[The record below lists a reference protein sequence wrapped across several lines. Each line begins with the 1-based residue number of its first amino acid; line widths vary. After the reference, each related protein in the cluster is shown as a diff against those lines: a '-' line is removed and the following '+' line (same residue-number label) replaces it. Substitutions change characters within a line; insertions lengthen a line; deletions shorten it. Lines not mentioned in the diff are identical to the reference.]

1 MYGIM
6 HAISYIINNDKQNIN
21 IEKNRETIT
30 KLKFIAT
37 FQNGEKIDVKNL
49 KIVQCNFFTPIKR
62 MLYGEG
68 RNNTIIFLTSTI
80 ERSFEI
86 VQSFCNS
93 DRKSEQIFC
102 SNIILD
108 LIKAT
113 YGLKNIQKTY
123 KDDKMFACNIDILI
137 ECIQAK
143 ITELKEKFMHLFQ
156 FENDMNNILN
166 NIEKNDEQKEKT
178 FLI

>member
-1 MYGIM
+1 M
-6 HAISYIINNDKQNIN
+6 HAISYIINTDKQNIN

-30 KLKFIAT
+30 KLKFIGT

-49 KIVQCNFFTPIKR
+49 KIEQNNFFTPIKR
-62 MLYGEG
+62 MLYGDC

-102 SNIILD
+102 SNIIFD

-113 YGLKNIQKTY
+113 HGLKNIQKTY
-123 KDDKMFACNIDILI
+123 KEDKMFACNIDILI

-143 ITELKEKFMHLFQ
+143 ITELKEKYTHLFQ
-156 FENDMNNILN
+156 FENDILLKL
-166 NIEKNDEQKEKT
+166 EKEEENKDEKT

>member
-1 MYGIM
+1 M
-6 HAISYIINNDKQNIN
+6 HAISYIINTDKQNIN

-30 KLKFIAT
+30 KLKFIGT

-49 KIVQCNFFTPIKR
+49 KIEQNNFFTPIKR
-62 MLYGEG
+62 MLYGDG

-102 SNIILD
+102 SNIIFD

-113 YGLKNIQKTY
+113 HGLKNIQKTY
-123 KDDKMFACNIDILI
+123 KEDKMFACNIDILI

-143 ITELKEKFMHLFQ
+143 ITELKEKYPHLFH
-156 FENDMNNILN
+156 FENDLLLK
-166 NIEKNDEQKEKT
+166 IEKDEEKKDEKT

>member
-1 MYGIM
+1 MYGLM
-6 HAISYIINNDKQNIN
+6 HAISYIINTDKQNIN

-30 KLKFIAT
+30 KLKFIGT

-49 KIVQCNFFTPIKR
+49 KIEQNNFFTPIKR
-62 MLYGEG
+62 MLYGDG

-102 SNIILD
+102 SNIIFD

-113 YGLKNIQKTY
+113 HGLKNIQKTY
-123 KDDKMFACNIDILI
+123 KEDKMFACNIDILI

-143 ITELKEKFMHLFQ
+143 ITELKEKYPHLFQ
-156 FENDMNNILN
+156 FENDLLLK
-166 NIEKNDEQKEKT
+166 IEKDEEKKEEKT

>member
-1 MYGIM
+1 MYGLM
-6 HAISYIINNDKQNIN
+6 HAISYIINTDKQNIN

-30 KLKFIAT
+30 KLKFIGT

-49 KIVQCNFFTPIKR
+49 KIEQNNFFTPIKR
-62 MLYGEG
+62 MLYGDG

-102 SNIILD
+102 SNIIFD

-113 YGLKNIQKTY
+113 HGLKNIQKTY
-123 KDDKMFACNIDILI
+123 KEDKMFACNIDILI

-143 ITELKEKFMHLFQ
+143 ITELKEKYTHLFH
-156 FENDMNNILN
+156 FENDLLLK
-166 NIEKNDEQKEKT
+166 IEKDEEKKDEKT

>member
-1 MYGIM
+1 
-6 HAISYIINNDKQNIN
+6 
-21 IEKNRETIT
+21 
-30 KLKFIAT
+30 
-37 FQNGEKIDVKNL
+37 
-49 KIVQCNFFTPIKR
+49 
-62 MLYGEG
+62 MLLGDG
-68 RNNTIIFLTSTI
+68 RNNTILFLTGTI

-102 SNIILD
+102 SNIIMD

-113 YGLKNIQKTY
+113 HGLKNIQKTY
-123 KDDKMFACNIDILI
+123 KEDKMFACNIDILI

-143 ITELKEKFMHLFQ
+143 ITELKEKHPHLFN
-156 FENDMNNILN
+156 FENELIQKH
-166 NIEKNDEQKEKT
+166 EKEDDNKDEKT

>member
-1 MYGIM
+1 M
-6 HAISYIINNDKQNIN
+6 HAISYIINTDKQNIN

-30 KLKFIAT
+30 KLKFIGT

-49 KIVQCNFFTPIKR
+49 KIEQNNFFTPIKR
-62 MLYGEG
+62 MLYGDG

-102 SNIILD
+102 SNIIFD

-113 YGLKNIQKTY
+113 HGLKNIQKTY
-123 KDDKMFACNIDILI
+123 KEDKMFACNIDILI

-143 ITELKEKFMHLFQ
+143 ITELKEKYAHLFQ
-156 FENDMNNILN
+156 FENDLLLKL
-166 NIEKNDEQKEKT
+166 EKDEEKKEEKT

>member
-1 MYGIM
+1 MYGVM
-6 HAISYIINNDKQNIN
+6 HAISYIINTDKQSIN

-30 KLKFIAT
+30 KLKFIGT

-49 KIVQCNFFTPIKR
+49 KIEQNNFFTPIKR
-62 MLYGEG
+62 MLLGDG
-68 RNNTIIFLTSTI
+68 RNNTILFLTGTI

-102 SNIILD
+102 SNIIMD

-113 YGLKNIQKTY
+113 HGLKNIQKTY
-123 KDDKMFACNIDILI
+123 KEDKMFACNIDILI

-143 ITELKEKFMHLFQ
+143 ITELKEKHPHLFN
-156 FENDMNNILN
+156 FENDFIQKQ
-166 NIEKNDEQKEKT
+166 EKEDDKKEDKT